1 LSPADA
7 RALIAHPSLSNGG
20 AQTWADLGSGNGTF
34 TVALASQL
42 PPGSVVHAMDADS
55 RVLKRVPS
63 RRDGVEI
70 VTHVGDFTKF
80 PWPFDALDGVLM
92 ANALHYVR
100 DQAAFLRRCGAHARR
115 RRVLLVE
122 YDTDQANPWVPY
134 PLGYAA
140 AVELFRT
147 MGYDVTALGRRPSVY
162 RRVEIYGALFT
173 A

>member
-7 RALIAHPSLSNGG
+7 RALIAHASLSDGG
-20 AQTWADLGSGNGTF
+20 AQTWADLGCGSGTF
-34 TVALASQL
+34 TVALVSQV
-42 PPGSVVHAMDADS
+42 PPRSVVHAMDVDI

-63 RRDGVEI
+63 RRGEVEI
-70 VTHVGDFTKF
+70 ATHVGDFTEF
-80 PWPFDALDGVLM
+80 PWPFDGLDGVLM

-100 DQAAFLRRCGAHARR
+100 DQAAFLRRCDTHARR

-122 YDTDQANPWVPY
+122 YDTDQPNQWVPY

-147 MGYDVTALGRRPSVY
+147 AGYDVAALGRRPSVY

>member
-1 LSPADA
+1 MSPADA
-7 RALIAHPSLSNGG
+7 RALITHPSLASGG
-20 AQTWADLGSGNGTF
+20 AQTWADLGCGNGTF

-42 PPGSVVHAMDADS
+42 PPGSVVHAMDVDAD
-55 RVLKRVPS
+55 VLKGVPP
-63 RRDGVEI
+63 RRGGVDI
-70 VTHVGDFTKF
+70 TTRVGDFTEF
-80 PWPFDALDGVLM
+80 PWPFEALDGVLM

-100 DQAAFLRRCGAHARR
+100 DQAAFLPRLDAYARR

-122 YDTDQANPWVPY
+122 YDTEQANPWVPY

-147 MGYDVTALGRRPSVY
+147 CGYGVTALGRRRSAY
-162 RRVEIYGALFT
+162 RRAEIYGALFT

>member
-7 RALIAHPSLSNGG
+7 RALIAHPSLSIGG
-20 AQTWADLGSGNGTF
+20 AQTWADLGCGNGTF

-42 PPGSVVHAMDADS
+42 PPDSVVHALDVDA

-63 RRDGVEI
+63 RRGGVGI
-70 VTHVGDFTKF
+70 ATHVGDFTRF

-100 DQAAFLRRCGAHARR
+100 DHAAFLRRCDAHARR

-140 AVELFRT
+140 AVELFRRT
-147 MGYDVTALGRRPSVY
+147 GYDVAALGRRGSVY
-162 RRVEIYGALFT
+162 RRAEIYGALFT
-173 A
+173 G